1 MPQTANETVVYSLSD
16 GVAHVEIDRAEKLNS
31 LTREVFEDLVEA
43 GLAIRESTE
52 VKAVVLSGRGRA
64 FSAGLDFTE
73 MARIAKSGAATRSA
87 AEEEGTGPAS
97 EDEEARSA
105 REEEG
110 AASTSEAR
118 DGAAG
123 TAESGDP
130 RDSGDSGDSLAT
142 VVQVGTRLGSARALA
157 QKAVHIWSLVEV
169 PVIAAVRGAA
179 LGGGFQ
185 IALGADMRVAA
196 PDVKL
201 SLMELKW
208 GIIPDM
214 CGTQL
219 LPRLVGPAQ
228 AKKLIVTADTIGA
241 DEAFRIG
248 LVDEVAEDPIV
259 RALELAA
266 QIAGQSR
273 SALVWAKRLVD
284 LSYDSDLS
292 SGLDAEQEALAS
304 LLGTEEQQ
312 QVVAERLAAM
322 KARAK
327 G

>member
-1 MPQTANETVVYSLSD
+1 MSETTNSTVVYAITD
-16 GVAHVEIDRAEKLNS
+16 GVAHVEIDRADKLNS

-43 GLAIRESTE
+43 GLALKGSSE

-73 MARIAKSGAATRSA
+73 MARIAEAGAATRSSAEEA
-87 AEEEGTGPAS
+87 AEQA
-97 EDEEARSA
+97 A
-105 REEEG
+105 G
-110 AASTSEAR
+110 AGESEAA
-118 DGAAG
+118 DSVA
-123 TAESGDP
+123 TAVDIGE
-130 RDSGDSGDSLAT
+130 
-142 VVQVGTRLGSARALA
+142 RLGSARALA
-157 QKAVHIWSLVEV
+157 QKAVHVWSLVEV
-169 PVIAAVRGAA
+169 PVIAAVRGPA
-179 LGGGFQ
+179 LGGGLQ
-185 IALGADMRVAA
+185 IALGADMRVAG
-196 PDVKL
+196 PDAKL
-201 SLMELKW
+201 SLMELNW

-241 DEAFRIG
+241 EEALRIG
-248 LVDEVAEDPIV
+248 LVEEVVEDSLA
-259 RALELAA
+259 RALELAG

-284 LSYDSDLS
+284 LSYDSDFS
-292 SGLDAEQEALAS
+292 TGLDAEQEALAA
-304 LLGTEEQQ
+304 LLGTDEQK
-312 QVVAERLAAM
+312 QVVATRLAAM

>member
-1 MPQTANETVVYSLSD
+1 MPETTNSTIVYSITD

-43 GLAIRESTE
+43 GLALKDSTE

-73 MARIAKSGAATRSA
+73 LARIAEAGAATRSSAEEAA
-87 AEEEGTGPAS
+87 AEKAA
-97 EDEEARSA
+97 EDVPGAGES
-105 REEEG
+105 G
-110 AASTSEAR
+110 AA
-118 DGAAG
+118 
-123 TAESGDP
+123 
-130 RDSGDSGDSLAT
+130 DSLAT
-142 VVQVGTRLGSARALA
+142 AVDVGERLGSARALA
-157 QKAVHIWSLVEV
+157 QKAVHVWSLVEV

-179 LGGGFQ
+179 LGGGLQ
-185 IALGADMRVAA
+185 IALGADMRVAG
-196 PDVKL
+196 PDAKL
-201 SLMELKW
+201 SLMELNW

-228 AKKLIVTADTIGA
+228 AKKLIVTADTVGA
-241 DEAFRIG
+241 EEALRIG
-248 LVDEVAEDPIV
+248 LVEEVAEDPLA
-259 RALELAA
+259 RALELAG

-292 SGLDAEQEALAS
+292 TGLDAEQEALAA
-304 LLGTEEQQ
+304 LLGTDEQK
-312 QVVAERLAAM
+312 QVVATRLAAM

-327 G
+327 H

>member
-1 MPQTANETVVYSLSD
+1 MSETTNSTVVYAITD
-16 GVAHVEIDRAEKLNS
+16 GVAHVEIDRADKLNS

-43 GLAIRESTE
+43 GLALKGSSE

-73 MARIAKSGAATRSA
+73 MARIAEAGAATRSSAEEA
-87 AEEEGTGPAS
+87 AEQA
-97 EDEEARSA
+97 A
-105 REEEG
+105 G
-110 AASTSEAR
+110 AGESEAA
-118 DGAAG
+118 DSVA
-123 TAESGDP
+123 TAVDIGE
-130 RDSGDSGDSLAT
+130 
-142 VVQVGTRLGSARALA
+142 RLGSARALA
-157 QKAVHIWSLVEV
+157 QKAVHVWSLVEV
-169 PVIAAVRGAA
+169 PVIAAVRGPA
-179 LGGGFQ
+179 LGGGLQ
-185 IALGADMRVAA
+185 IALGADMRVAG
-196 PDVKL
+196 PDAKL
-201 SLMELKW
+201 SLMELNW

-241 DEAFRIG
+241 EEALRIG
-248 LVDEVAEDPIV
+248 LVEEIAEDPLA
-259 RALELAA
+259 RALELAR

-284 LSYDSDLS
+284 LSYDSDLTT
-292 SGLDAEQEALAS
+292 GLDAEQEALAA
-304 LLGTEEQQ
+304 LLGTDEQK
-312 QVVAERLAAM
+312 QVVATRLAAM

>member
-1 MPQTANETVVYSLSD
+1 MPETTHSTVVYSITE
-16 GVAHVEIDRAEKLNS
+16 GIAHVEIDRADKLNS

-43 GLAIRESTE
+43 GLALKDSSE

-73 MARIAKSGAATRSA
+73 LARIAEAGAATRSTS
-87 AEEEGTGPAS
+87 EEEAETGSGAKSADSVAS
-97 EDEEARSA
+97 
-105 REEEG
+105 
-110 AASTSEAR
+110 
-118 DGAAG
+118 
-123 TAESGDP
+123 
-130 RDSGDSGDSLAT
+130 
-142 VVQVGTRLGSARALA
+142 VVEVGTRLGSARALA
-157 QKAVHIWSLVEV
+157 QKAVHVWSLVEV

-179 LGGGFQ
+179 LGGGLQ
-185 IALGADMRVAA
+185 IALGADMRVVG

-201 SLMELKW
+201 SVMETNW

-241 DEAFRIG
+241 EEALRIG
-248 LVDEVAEDPIV
+248 LVEEVVEDPIA
-259 RALELAA
+259 RALELAG
-266 QIAGQSR
+266 QIAGKSR
-273 SALVWAKRLVD
+273 SSLVWAKRLVD
-284 LSYDSDLS
+284 LSYESDLS
-292 SGLDAEQEALAS
+292 AGFDAEQEALAQ
-304 LLGTEEQQ
+304 LLGTDEQK
-312 QVVAERLAAM
+312 QVVAERLAMM

>member
-1 MPQTANETVVYSLSD
+1 MPQTANETVVFTITD
-16 GVAHVEIDRAEKLNS
+16 GVAHVEIDRADKLNS

-43 GLAIRESTE
+43 GLAIRDSTE
-52 VKAVVLSGRGRA
+52 VKAAVLSGRGRA

-73 MARIAKSGAATRSA
+73 MARIAKSGAVTRSTT
-87 AEEEGTGPAS
+87 EEEAETGSGAQ
-97 EDEEARSA
+97 SA
-105 REEEG
+105 DSVAG
-110 AASTSEAR
+110 AVE
-118 DGAAG
+118 
-123 TAESGDP
+123 
-130 RDSGDSGDSLAT
+130 
-142 VVQVGTRLGSARALA
+142 VGTRLGSARALA

-169 PVIAAVRGAA
+169 PVIAAIRGAA

-196 PDVKL
+196 PDAKL

-241 DEAFRIG
+241 DEALRIG
-248 LVDEVAEDPIV
+248 LVDEVVDDPV
-259 RALELAA
+259 ARTLELAA

-284 LSYDSDLS
+284 LSYESELS
-292 SGLDAEQEALAS
+292 VGLDAEQEALAD

>member
-1 MPQTANETVVYSLSD
+1 MSETTNSTVVCSIAD
-16 GVAHVEIDRAEKLNS
+16 GVAHVEIDRADKLNS

-43 GLAIRESTE
+43 GLALKDSSE

-73 MARIAKSGAATRSA
+73 LARIAEAGAATRSSAEEAA
-87 AEEEGTGPAS
+87 AEK
-97 EDEEARSA
+97 
-105 REEEG
+105 
-110 AASTSEAR
+110 
-118 DGAAG
+118 AAG
-123 TAESGDP
+123 ESGGADAVASAV
-130 RDSGDSGDSLAT
+130 DIGE
-142 VVQVGTRLGSARALA
+142 RLGSARALA
-157 QKAVHIWSLVEV
+157 QKAVHVWSLVEV

-179 LGGGFQ
+179 LGGGLQ
-185 IALGADMRVAA
+185 IALGADMRVAG
-196 PDVKL
+196 PDAKL
-201 SLMELKW
+201 SLMELNW

-228 AKKLIVTADTIGA
+228 AKKLIVTADTVGA
-241 DEAFRIG
+241 EEALRIG
-248 LVDEVAEDPIV
+248 LVEEVAEDPLA
-259 RALELAA
+259 RALELAG

-292 SGLDAEQEALAS
+292 TGLDAEQEALAA
-304 LLGTEEQQ
+304 LLGTDEQK
-312 QVVAERLAAM
+312 QVVATRLAAM

-327 G
+327 H

>member
-1 MPQTANETVVYSLSD
+1 MSETTNSTVVYAITD
-16 GVAHVEIDRAEKLNS
+16 GVAHVEIDRADKLNS
-31 LTREVFEDLVEA
+31 LTREVFEDLVQA
-43 GLAIRESTE
+43 GLALKDSSE

-73 MARIAKSGAATRSA
+73 MARIAEAGAATRSSAEEA
-87 AEEEGTGPAS
+87 AERDAGAGET
-97 EDEEARSA
+97 EA
-105 REEEG
+105 
-110 AASTSEAR
+110 
-118 DGAAG
+118 
-123 TAESGDP
+123 
-130 RDSGDSGDSLAT
+130 GDSVAT
-142 VVQVGTRLGSARALA
+142 AVDIGERLGSARALA
-157 QKAVHIWSLVEV
+157 QKAVHVWSLVEV

-179 LGGGFQ
+179 LGGGLQ
-185 IALGADMRVAA
+185 IALGADMRVAG
-196 PDVKL
+196 PDAKL
-201 SLMELKW
+201 SLMELNW

-241 DEAFRIG
+241 EEALRIG
-248 LVDEVAEDPIV
+248 LVEEVVEDPLA
-259 RALELAA
+259 RALELAG

-284 LSYDSDLS
+284 LSYDSDFS
-292 SGLDAEQEALAS
+292 IGLDAEQEALAA
-304 LLGTEEQQ
+304 LLGTDEQK
-312 QVVAERLAAM
+312 QVVATRLAAM

>member
-1 MPQTANETVVYSLSD
+1 MSETTNSTVVYAITD

-43 GLAIRESTE
+43 GLALKGSSE

-73 MARIAKSGAATRSA
+73 MARIAEAGAATRSSAEEA
-87 AEEEGTGPAS
+87 AEQA
-97 EDEEARSA
+97 A
-105 REEEG
+105 G
-110 AASTSEAR
+110 AGES
-118 DGAAG
+118 GAAG
-123 TAESGDP
+123 SVATAVNIGE
-130 RDSGDSGDSLAT
+130 
-142 VVQVGTRLGSARALA
+142 RLGSARALA
-157 QKAVHIWSLVEV
+157 QKAVHVWSLVEV

-179 LGGGFQ
+179 LGGGLQ
-185 IALGADMRVAA
+185 IALGADMRVAG
-196 PDVKL
+196 PDAKL
-201 SLMELKW
+201 SLMELNW

-241 DEAFRIG
+241 EEALRIG
-248 LVDEVAEDPIV
+248 LVEEVVEDPLA
-259 RALELAA
+259 RALELAR

-284 LSYDSDLS
+284 LSYDSDFS
-292 SGLDAEQEALAS
+292 TGLDAEQEALAA
-304 LLGTEEQQ
+304 LLGTDEQK
-312 QVVAERLAAM
+312 QVVATRLAAM

>member
-1 MPQTANETVVYSLSD
+1 MPETTHSTVVYSITE
-16 GVAHVEIDRAEKLNS
+16 GIAHVEIDRADKLNS

-43 GLAIRESTE
+43 GLALKDSSE

-73 MARIAKSGAATRSA
+73 LARIAEAGAATRSTS
-87 AEEEGTGPAS
+87 EEEAETGSGAKSADSVAS
-97 EDEEARSA
+97 
-105 REEEG
+105 
-110 AASTSEAR
+110 
-118 DGAAG
+118 
-123 TAESGDP
+123 
-130 RDSGDSGDSLAT
+130 
-142 VVQVGTRLGSARALA
+142 VVEVGTRLGSARALA
-157 QKAVHIWSLVEV
+157 QKAVHVWSLVEV

-179 LGGGFQ
+179 LGGGLQ
-185 IALGADMRVAA
+185 IALGADMRVAG
-196 PDVKL
+196 PDAKL
-201 SLMELKW
+201 SLMELNW

-241 DEAFRIG
+241 EEALRIG
-248 LVDEVAEDPIV
+248 LVDEVAEDPLA
-259 RALELAA
+259 RALELAG

-284 LSYDSDLS
+284 LSYESDLS
-292 SGLDAEQEALAS
+292 TGLDAEQEALAA
-304 LLGTEEQQ
+304 LLGTDEQK
-312 QVVAERLAAM
+312 QVVATRLAAM

>member
-1 MPQTANETVVYSLSD
+1 MPETTDSTIVYSITD

-43 GLAIRESTE
+43 GLALKDSTE

-73 MARIAKSGAATRSA
+73 LARIAEAGAATRSSAEEAA
-87 AEEEGTGPAS
+87 AEKAA
-97 EDEEARSA
+97 EDTPGAGES
-105 REEEG
+105 G
-110 AASTSEAR
+110 AADSV
-118 DGAAG
+118 AA
-123 TAESGDP
+123 AVD
-130 RDSGDSGDSLAT
+130 
-142 VVQVGTRLGSARALA
+142 VGERLGSARALA
-157 QKAVHIWSLVEV
+157 QKAVHVWSLVEV

-179 LGGGFQ
+179 LGGGLQ
-185 IALGADMRVAA
+185 IALGADMRVAG
-196 PDVKL
+196 PDAKL
-201 SLMELKW
+201 SLMELNW

-228 AKKLIVTADTIGA
+228 AKKLIVTADTISA
-241 DEAFRIG
+241 EEALRIG
-248 LVDEVAEDPIV
+248 LVDEVAEDPLA
-259 RALELAA
+259 RALELAG

-273 SALVWAKRLVD
+273 PALVWAKRLVD
-284 LSYDSDLS
+284 LSSDSDLTT
-292 SGLDAEQEALAS
+292 GLDAEQEALAE
-304 LLGTEEQQ
+304 LLGTDEQK
-312 QVVAERLAAM
+312 QVVATRLAAM

>member
-1 MPQTANETVVYSLSD
+1 MPETTHSTVVYSITE
-16 GVAHVEIDRAEKLNS
+16 GIAHVEIDRADKLNS

-43 GLAIRESTE
+43 GLALKDSSE

-73 MARIAKSGAATRSA
+73 LARIAEAGAATRS
-87 AEEEGTGPAS
+87 TS
-97 EDEEARSA
+97 EEADETGSGAKSA
-105 REEEG
+105 DSV
-110 AASTSEAR
+110 AS
-118 DGAAG
+118 
-123 TAESGDP
+123 
-130 RDSGDSGDSLAT
+130 
-142 VVQVGTRLGSARALA
+142 VVEVGTRLGSARALA
-157 QKAVHIWSLVEV
+157 QKAVHVWSLVEV

-179 LGGGFQ
+179 LGGGLQ
-185 IALGADMRVAA
+185 IALGADMRVVG

-201 SLMELKW
+201 SVMETNW

-241 DEAFRIG
+241 EEALRIG
-248 LVDEVAEDPIV
+248 LVEEVVEDPIA
-259 RALELAA
+259 RALELAG
-266 QIAGQSR
+266 QIAGKSR
-273 SALVWAKRLVD
+273 SSLVWAKRLVD
-284 LSYDSDLS
+284 LSYESDLS
-292 SGLDAEQEALAS
+292 AGFDAEQEALAQ
-304 LLGTEEQQ
+304 LLGTDEQK
-312 QVVAERLAAM
+312 QVVAERLAMM

>member
-1 MPQTANETVVYSLSD
+1 MSETTNSTVVCSIAD
-16 GVAHVEIDRAEKLNS
+16 GVAHVEIDRADKLNS

-43 GLAIRESTE
+43 GLALKDSSE

-73 MARIAKSGAATRSA
+73 LARIAEAGAATRSSAEEAA
-87 AEEEGTGPAS
+87 AEK
-97 EDEEARSA
+97 
-105 REEEG
+105 
-110 AASTSEAR
+110 
-118 DGAAG
+118 AAG
-123 TAESGDP
+123 ESGGA
-130 RDSGDSGDSLAT
+130 DSVASAVD
-142 VVQVGTRLGSARALA
+142 VGERLGSARALA
-157 QKAVHIWSLVEV
+157 QKAVHVWSLVEV

-179 LGGGFQ
+179 LGGGLQ
-185 IALGADMRVAA
+185 IALGADMRVAG
-196 PDVKL
+196 PDAKL
-201 SLMELKW
+201 SLMELNW

-228 AKKLIVTADTIGA
+228 AKKLIVTADTVGA
-241 DEAFRIG
+241 EEALRIG
-248 LVDEVAEDPIV
+248 LVEEVAEDPLA
-259 RALELAA
+259 RALELAG

-292 SGLDAEQEALAS
+292 TGLDAEQEALAA
-304 LLGTEEQQ
+304 LLGTDEQK
-312 QVVAERLAAM
+312 QVVATRLAAM

-327 G
+327 H

>member
-1 MPQTANETVVYSLSD
+1 MPETTHSTVVYSITE
-16 GVAHVEIDRAEKLNS
+16 GIAHVEIDRADKLNS

-43 GLAIRESTE
+43 GLALKDSSE

-73 MARIAKSGAATRSA
+73 LARIAEAGAATRPTS
-87 AEEEGTGPAS
+87 EEEAETGSGAKSADSVAS
-97 EDEEARSA
+97 
-105 REEEG
+105 
-110 AASTSEAR
+110 
-118 DGAAG
+118 
-123 TAESGDP
+123 
-130 RDSGDSGDSLAT
+130 
-142 VVQVGTRLGSARALA
+142 VVEVGTRLGSARALA
-157 QKAVHIWSLVEV
+157 QKAVHVWSLVEV

-179 LGGGFQ
+179 LGGGLQ
-185 IALGADMRVAA
+185 IALGADMRVVG

-201 SLMELKW
+201 SVMETNW

-241 DEAFRIG
+241 EEALRIG
-248 LVDEVAEDPIV
+248 LVEEVVEDPIA
-259 RALELAA
+259 RALELAG
-266 QIAGQSR
+266 QIAGKSR
-273 SALVWAKRLVD
+273 SSLVWAKRLVD
-284 LSYDSDLS
+284 LSYESDLS
-292 SGLDAEQEALAS
+292 AGFDAEQEALAQ
-304 LLGTEEQQ
+304 LLGTDEQK
-312 QVVAERLAAM
+312 QVVAERLAMM

>member
-1 MPQTANETVVYSLSD
+1 MSETTNSTVVYAITD
-16 GVAHVEIDRAEKLNS
+16 GVAHVEIDRADKLNS

-43 GLAIRESTE
+43 GLALKGSSE

-73 MARIAKSGAATRSA
+73 MARIAEAGAATRSSAEEA
-87 AEEEGTGPAS
+87 AEQA
-97 EDEEARSA
+97 EEAA
-105 REEEG
+105 EQAAG
-110 AASTSEAR
+110 AGESEAA
-118 DGAAG
+118 DSVA
-123 TAESGDP
+123 TAVDIGE
-130 RDSGDSGDSLAT
+130 
-142 VVQVGTRLGSARALA
+142 RLGSARALA
-157 QKAVHIWSLVEV
+157 QKAVHVWSLVEV
-169 PVIAAVRGAA
+169 PVIAAVRGPA
-179 LGGGFQ
+179 LGGGLQ
-185 IALGADMRVAA
+185 IALGADMRVAG
-196 PDVKL
+196 PDAKL
-201 SLMELKW
+201 SLMELNW

-241 DEAFRIG
+241 EEALRIG
-248 LVDEVAEDPIV
+248 LVEEVVEDPLA
-259 RALELAA
+259 RALELAR

-284 LSYDSDLS
+284 LSYDSDFS
-292 SGLDAEQEALAS
+292 TGLDAEQEALAA
-304 LLGTEEQQ
+304 LLGTDEQK
-312 QVVAERLAAM
+312 QVVATRLAAM

>member
-1 MPQTANETVVYSLSD
+1 MPETTHSTVVYSITD
-16 GVAHVEIDRAEKLNS
+16 GIAHVEINRADKLNS

-43 GLAIRESTE
+43 GLALKDSSE

-73 MARIAKSGAATRSA
+73 LARIAEAGAATRSTF
-87 AEEEGTGPAS
+87 EEEAETGSGAKSADSVAS
-97 EDEEARSA
+97 
-105 REEEG
+105 
-110 AASTSEAR
+110 
-118 DGAAG
+118 
-123 TAESGDP
+123 
-130 RDSGDSGDSLAT
+130 
-142 VVQVGTRLGSARALA
+142 VVEVGTRLGSARALA
-157 QKAVHIWSLVEV
+157 QKAVHVWSLVEV

-179 LGGGFQ
+179 LGGGLQ
-185 IALGADMRVAA
+185 IALGADMRVVG

-201 SLMELKW
+201 SVMETNW

-241 DEAFRIG
+241 EEALRIG
-248 LVDEVAEDPIV
+248 LVEEVVEDPIA
-259 RALELAA
+259 RALELAG
-266 QIAGQSR
+266 QIAGKSR
-273 SALVWAKRLVD
+273 SSLVWAKRLVD
-284 LSYDSDLS
+284 LSYESDLS
-292 SGLDAEQEALAS
+292 AGFDAEQEALAQ
-304 LLGTEEQQ
+304 LLGTDEQK
-312 QVVAERLAAM
+312 QVVAERLAMM

>member
-87 AEEEGTGPAS
+87 AEEEGTGP
-97 EDEEARSA
+97 
-105 REEEG
+105 
-110 AASTSEAR
+110 
-118 DGAAG
+118 
-123 TAESGDP
+123 
-130 RDSGDSGDSLAT
+130 AT

-248 LVDEVAEDPIV
+248 LVDEVAEDPV
-259 RALELAA
+259 ARALELAA

-292 SGLDAEQEALAS
+292 GGLDAEQEALAS

>member
-1 MPQTANETVVYSLSD
+1 VIPAGPTAVVITPMPESAESGPVTERSSMPQTANETVVYSLSD

-43 GLAIRESTE
+43 GLAIRDSTE

-87 AEEEGTGPAS
+87 AEN
-97 EDEEARSA
+97 EA
-105 REEEG
+105 G
-110 AASTSEAR
+110 AASTSEAG
-118 DGAAG
+118 GAAG
-123 TAESGDP
+123 TAESEGA
-130 RDSGDSGDSLAT
+130 GSGDSLAT
-142 VVQVGTRLGSARALA
+142 VFQVGTRLGSARALA

-185 IALGADMRVAA
+185 IALGADMRVAS

-248 LVDEVAEDPIV
+248 LVDEVADDPIA

-292 SGLDAEQEALAS
+292 TGLDAEQEALAS
-304 LLGTEEQQ
+304 AARHRGT
-312 QVVAERLAAM
+312 AAG
-322 KARAK
+322 RR
-327 G
+327 